1 MKKDKVEQND
11 TVALSGQSPVSQAIN
26 RPANLPV
33 LSPGNPTSEV
43 QPFPKKRIRVG
54 LTIMLGG
61 YLIFLLGARPGLF
74 GLDRSKV
81 IGFVQITVFLIGLA
95 VIALGSYHTLMSFW
109 PKNRKSLLADFGSR
123 VVSTG
128 YVICV
133 FTSLA
138 DVFGFGSHR
147 LPNVFFGPL
156 QAIGVIIGM
165 GLIAIGFLMLVRF
178 NHLKV
183 NRSNNPSTK
192 S

>member
-1 MKKDKVEQND
+1 MKKEKIDQND
-11 TVALSGQSPVSQAIN
+11 ISAYSDQTQGSQTNVKPADITDISPEIPS
-26 RPANLPV
+26 
-33 LSPGNPTSEV
+33 SEI
-43 QPFPKKRIRVG
+43 QPFPIRRIRVG

-109 PKNRKSLLADFGSR
+109 PKTKKSLLADFGSR

-138 DVFGFGSHR
+138 DVFGFGSHP

-156 QAIGVIIGM
+156 QAIGVMIGM
-165 GLIAIGFLMLVRF
+165 GLIALGFLMLVRF
-178 NHLKV
+178 DRHKV
-183 NRSNNPSTK
+183 Q
-192 S
+192 

>member
-1 MKKDKVEQND
+1 MKKEKIDQND
-11 TVALSGQSPVSQAIN
+11 TTALSDQVPGSQANVKPDDITN
-26 RPANLPV
+26 I
-33 LSPGNPTSEV
+33 SPEVSTSEI
-43 QPFPKKRIRVG
+43 QPFPIKRIRVG
-54 LTIMLGG
+54 ITVMLGG

-109 PKNRKSLLADFGSR
+109 PKNKKSLLADFGSR

-138 DVFGFGSHR
+138 DVFGFGSHP

-156 QAIGVIIGM
+156 QAIGVMIGM
-165 GLIAIGFLMLVRF
+165 GLIAIGFLMMVRF
-178 NHLKV
+178 DRLKV
-183 NRSNNPSTK
+183 Q
-192 S
+192 

>member
-1 MKKDKVEQND
+1 MEKEKIDQNV
-11 TVALSGQSPVSQAIN
+11 TSASPDQIPGSQANIK
-26 RPANLPV
+26 PGGITD
-33 LSPGNPTSEV
+33 LSPEDPTSEI
-43 QPFPKKRIRVG
+43 QPFPIKRIWVG
-54 LTIMLGG
+54 ITVMLGG

-109 PKNRKSLLADFGSR
+109 PKNKKSLLADFGSR

-133 FTSLA
+133 FTALA
-138 DVFGFGSHR
+138 DVFGFGSHP

-156 QAIGVIIGM
+156 QAIGVMIGM

-178 NHLKV
+178 DRLKV
-183 NRSNNPSTK
+183 Q
-192 S
+192 